1 TVDYHRPRLQTSSYA
16 SEHADKVRARLS
28 EGEKRASQTCKPQ
41 HAPPGDQV
49 DHSAGQYASGENGV
63 LISTNSVENYFA
75 IVKRGHF
82 GVHHHCSRK
91 CLGQYLRE
99 FEWR

>member
-1 TVDYHRPRLQTSSYA
+1 MS
-16 SEHADKVRARLS
+16 
-28 EGEKRASQTCKPQ
+28 
-41 HAPPGDQV
+41 APPGDQA
-49 DHSAGQYASGENGV
+49 DHSAGQYASSENGV

-99 FEWR
+99 FEWRWNVRLLPDVGRTVVGLRMTGGKRLMLKSPL